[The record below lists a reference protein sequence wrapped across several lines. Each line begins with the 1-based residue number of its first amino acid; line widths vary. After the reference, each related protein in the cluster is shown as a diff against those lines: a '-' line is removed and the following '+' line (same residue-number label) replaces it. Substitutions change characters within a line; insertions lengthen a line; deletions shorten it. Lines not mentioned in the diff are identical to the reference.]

1 MKRELFD
8 QVLDAKAER
17 RPVAVITHLATGAQR
32 LVARDAAHDDDLSDV
47 LDTAFRFDKSQV
59 VAQDGEEYFV
69 DIHNPPLKMVM
80 IGAVHIAQALIPMAK
95 ATGYDVTIVDP
106 RGAFAT
112 EARFPDVGLI
122 AEWPDEV
129 LNDVGL
135 DARTA
140 VVALTHDPKIDD
152 PALQM
157 ALNSEVFYIG
167 ALGSKRTHASRL
179 ERLREHRFSD
189 ETLARIKGPIGLNIG
204 AKGQAEIAVAIMA
217 QVIEHLRLGGE
228 AS

>member
-8 QVLDAKAER
+8 QVLAAKAER
-17 RPVAVITHLATGAQR
+17 RPVAVVTHLASGTQR
-32 LVARDAAHDDDLSDV
+32 LVNRAQAGDDPLAEI

-59 VAQDGEEYFV
+59 VTQEGEEYFL

-95 ATGYDVTIVDP
+95 ATGYDVTIIDP

-112 EARFPDVGLI
+112 EERFPDVGLL

-129 LNDVGL
+129 MDEVGL

-140 VVALTHDPKIDD
+140 MVALTHDPKIDD
-152 PALQM
+152 PALEM

-167 ALGSKRTHASRL
+167 ALGSKRTHAGRL
-179 ERLREHRFSD
+179 ERLKERQFSE

-217 QVIEHLRLGGE
+217 QVVQHLRLGGA